1 MIKQALL
8 ATVLTLSACSTVHYA
23 PNAQQT
29 NEPGVRV
36 LYEYPQE
43 AKFKSLG
50 IIDVYL
56 YRPGWRAPTVSEA
69 LPELKA
75 KAASAG
81 GNALI
86 TRSHQVGQFDRS
98 ISITAEVLSVEW
110 DGHDK

>member
-1 MIKQALL
+1 MNKHALL
-8 ATVLTLSACSTVHYA
+8 VAVLGLSACSTVQYTPMVH
-23 PNAQQT
+23 QS

-50 IIDVYL
+50 IIDANH
-56 YRPGWRAPTVSEA
+56 YRPGFRAPTVSDA

-86 TRSHQVGQFDRS
+86 IRSHQVGQFDRS
-98 ISITAEVLSVEW
+98 ISITAEVLTVEW
-110 DGHDK
+110 DKNKK